1 MALGGE
7 GEEDSE
13 GVEVEGGDDANLQGE
28 GASGGRRRRGQGEG
42 EEEEGAIHRGEDEG
56 DVGLLG
62 GPRGDARDHA
72 DVRLVQ
78 GGAVG
83 VGRRSESARVV
94 VSVEEVG
101 GAFLEVQG
109 PRDA

>member
-13 GVEVEGGDDANLQGE
+13 GVEVEGGDDANPQGE
-28 GASGGRRRRGQGEG
+28 GAAGGRRWGRGEG

-56 DVGLLG
+56 DVGLLE
-62 GPRGDARDHA
+62 GPRGDAHDHA

-78 GGAVG
+78 GGVVG
-83 VGRRSESARVV
+83 GGRMSESVHVV
-94 VSVEEVG
+94 VSVEEAG

>member
-1 MALGGE
+1 MAQDGE

-13 GVEVEGGDDANLQGE
+13 GVEVEGGDYANPQGE

-42 EEEEGAIHRGEDEG
+42 EEEEGAIHHGEDEG

-62 GPRGDARDHA
+62 APRGDARDRA

-83 VGRRSESARVV
+83 VGRSEGVRVV